1 MDIKSRNH
9 TLNKEIHMSESA
21 ASSIPRDPAGR
32 FVPGQSGNPAGKV
45 PGTRNRASLLR
56 ELMEEGEDRAIVR
69 LVLDKAK
76 GGDAVAARFV
86 VAHLCPRPR
95 PRARSVEIALADGLP
110 AHNVVAAHDA
120 VLRALFAGTIAP
132 DEAEAVTRVIDARAR
147 ALAAWRQEA
156 MATSGWPAFPA
167 LPARA
172 GVAEE
177 AAAEAAAAE
186 EAEDADP
193 AAGPATGAA
202 SAAQHEGSV
211 AEPSSTCISPA
222 NAGQGTQDS
231 DLPSRPAA
239 PGGRLHS
246 ACIRQGEQVMTRD
259 RCDAAPAL
267 LAALAG
273 RAPPAA
279 STAFAGGEDSA

>member
-1 MDIKSRNH
+1 
-9 TLNKEIHMSESA
+9 MSEPTGNT
-21 ASSIPRDPAGR
+21 ITRDPAGR
-32 FVPGQSGNPAGKV
+32 FVPGQSGNPQGKA

-69 LVLDKAK
+69 LVLDRAK

-95 PRARSVEIALADGLP
+95 PRARSIAIPLEDGLP

-120 VLRALFAGTIAP
+120 VLRALFAGEIAP
-132 DEAEAVTRVIDARAR
+132 DEAEAVTRVLDARVR

-167 LPARA
+167 LPARPGAAA
-172 GVAEE
+172 GVDEE
-177 AAAEAAAAE
+177 VAEADRA
-186 EAEDADP
+186 P
-193 AAGPATGAA
+193 GPSTGACG
-202 SAAQHEGSV
+202 AARDEGNV

-222 NAGQGTQDS
+222 NAGEPIQKS
-231 DLPSRPAA
+231 DPPNRPSQ

-246 ACIRQGEQVMTRD
+246 ACIRQGEQAM
-259 RCDAAPAL
+259 AAER
-267 LAALAG
+267 LAAALARLAVLAG
-273 RAPPAA
+273 RAPPDA
-279 STAFAGGEDSA
+279 SSAFAGAEDSA